1 MTKEF
6 TPRQILDELIE
17 LAADKSLFDLIRGDI
32 PSSKLDPRRL
42 KFNAEQIGKMVE
54 SLPEEHREILKSLS
68 WNDVK
73 DGVRPPRPT
82 EKTDRVRGPVKLS
95 K

>member
-1 MTKEF
+1 MSKEV
-6 TPRQILDELIE
+6 TPQQILNELIE
-17 LAADKSLFDLIRGDI
+17 LATDKRLYDLIRGDI
-32 PSSKLDPRRL
+32 PSPKLDYRRL

-73 DGVRPPRPT
+73 DGVRPPRPK